1 MRYSPDRQ
9 YVHTALSFYNFVFL
23 TSVFVSVLI
32 QKKIKV
38 FYFKSHWLFYSGDI
52 GQIRDFDWGLRTRL
66 RNTYTCTAR
75 LSVKK
80 TY

>member
-1 MRYSPDRQ
+1 MRYSTDTQ
-9 YVHTALSFYNFVFL
+9 YGHTPLSFYNFVFL
-23 TSVFVSVLI
+23 TSLFVSVLI
-32 QKKIKV
+32 QKNQSF
-38 FYFKSHWLFYSGDI
+38 FYFKSHWLFYFGDI

-66 RNTYTCTAR
+66 RNTYTAR